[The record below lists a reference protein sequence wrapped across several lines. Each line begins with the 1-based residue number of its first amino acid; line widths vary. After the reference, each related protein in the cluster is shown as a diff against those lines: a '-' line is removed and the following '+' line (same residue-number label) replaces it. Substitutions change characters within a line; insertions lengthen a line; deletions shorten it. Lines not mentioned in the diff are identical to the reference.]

1 MADLFRKKSF
11 TKNDIEKDDIGVSM
25 QEAIKLLD
33 NSKFKADFEKHL
45 NLNNLKKEFIAIP
58 GAFKLVNTILEIEK
72 KFEKFDVETSIQNIN
87 ITYNDNYNFS
97 FSNIVDLEA
106 QAFFESDEFV
116 ATPVYSSHTD
126 FFSDLYSMDRYA
138 KKLIANGHKDLVFYN
153 FDYLKKLKLTE
164 IETNKVYRIIRDTNN
179 QYYLRAITSRRYFD
193 YNNRIAAFIGLI
205 TLHNEMKSSKA
216 KFFVQKCEYNESYIR
231 IFFKSNK
238 SNNITKVGNF
248 DNIIEVS
255 NDEIKREALRFNC
268 IYSLNFEGQSNNDMF
283 FIKPKK
289 AKSSILSIKH
299 SVLPATALNQLSELS
314 NYTDIEKELLD
325 DIKEIAKIKKPDEIK
340 FLVRQKIDKA
350 KTSDIAKYKKNLLDT
365 MSNKVDS
372 ITELLEMFNKLD
384 LLTED
389 IDAKEYLRYIVYEAL
404 VYKR

>member
-1 MADLFRKKSF
+1 MVDQFKKKSF
-11 TKNDIEKDDIGVSM
+11 TINDIEKEDIGVSM
-25 QEAIKLLD
+25 QDAIKLLD
-33 NSKFKADFEKHL
+33 NSKFKSDFEKYL
-45 NLNNLKKEFIAIP
+45 NLNNLKKEFISIP
-58 GAFKLVNTILEIEK
+58 GATKLVNTILEVET
-72 KFEKFDVETSIQNIN
+72 KFEKFDVDSSIQNIK
-87 ITYNDNYNFS
+87 ISYGENYNFN

-116 ATPVYSSHTD
+116 TTPIYSSHTD

-138 KKLIANGHKDLVFYN
+138 KKLISNGHKDLVFLN
-153 FDYLKKLKLTE
+153 FEYLKKIKLNE
-164 IETNKVYRIIRDTNN
+164 IETNKVYRIIRDINN
-179 QYYLRAITSRRYFD
+179 QYYLRAITSRRYYD

-205 TLHNEMKSSKA
+205 TLHNEMKNSKS
-216 KFFVQKCEYNESYIR
+216 KFIVQKCEYNESYIR

-238 SNNITKVGNF
+238 SNAISKVGNF

-268 IYSLNFEGQSNNDMF
+268 IYSLNFEGKSGNNML

-299 SVLPATALNQLSELS
+299 SVLPITALNQLAELS
-314 NYTDIEKELLD
+314 NYTEIEKELLD
-325 DIKEIAKIKKPDEIK
+325 DIREIAKIKKPDEIK

-350 KTSDIAKYKKNLLDT
+350 KSNDISKYKKNLLDA
-365 MSNKVDS
+365 MSNKVES
-372 ITELLEMFNKLD
+372 LAELLEMFNKLD

-389 IDAKEYLRYIVYEAL
+389 IDAKEYLRYVVYEAL
-404 VYKR
+404 VYRK

>member
-1 MADLFRKKSF
+1 MADLFKKKSF
-11 TKNDIEKDDIGVSM
+11 TINDIEKEDIGVSM
-25 QEAIKLLD
+25 QDAIKLLD
-33 NSKFKADFEKHL
+33 NSKFKSDFEKYL
-45 NLNNLKKEFIAIP
+45 NLNNFKKEFISIP
-58 GAFKLVNTILEIEK
+58 GASKLVNTILEVET
-72 KFEKFDVETSIQNIN
+72 KFEKFDVESSIQNIK
-87 ITYNDNYNFS
+87 ISYGENYNFN

-116 ATPVYSSHTD
+116 TTPIYSSHTD

-138 KKLIANGHKDLVFYN
+138 KKLISNGHKDLVFLN
-153 FDYLKKLKLTE
+153 FEYLKKIKLNE
-164 IETNKVYRIIRDTNN
+164 IETNKVYRIIRDINN
-179 QYYLRAITSRRYFD
+179 QYYLRAITSRRYYD

-205 TLHNEMKSSKA
+205 TLHNEMKNSKA
-216 KFFVQKCEYNESYIR
+216 KFMVQKCEYNESYIR

-238 SNNITKVGNF
+238 TNTISKVGNF

-268 IYSLNFEGQSNNDMF
+268 IYSLNFEGQSDNKMF

-299 SVLPATALNQLSELS
+299 SVLPITALNQLVELS
-314 NYTDIEKELLD
+314 NYTEIEKELLD
-325 DIKEIAKIKKPDEIK
+325 DIKQISKIKKPDEIK

-350 KTSDIAKYKKNLLDT
+350 KSNDISKYKKNLLDA
-365 MSNKVDS
+365 MSNKVES
-372 ITELLEMFNKLD
+372 LAELLEMFNKLD

-389 IDAKEYLRYIVYEAL
+389 IDAKEYLRYVVYEAL
-404 VYKR
+404 VYRK